1 MDTILFSLTQENLRI
16 LLLVPIRLYVS
27 MQNEIS
33 GKNEGQLT
41 FSPLGIPESLEG
53 EDVTE

>member
-1 MDTILFSLTQENLRI
+1 
-16 LLLVPIRLYVS
+16 